1 MILDTDRLLESVLD
15 VIESQE
21 AKLLVWGLV
30 DGRISRTEI
39 DEIIYPRIEKA
50 LEEGLEEFLDSES
63 VISELKSRGLLFET
77 DADPYQG
84 YRSRMAETV
93 RLAFRLRQLFPNHD
107 SVDGWQRAKTL
118 VSDFRFTRRLRRYP
132 IRNTT
137 PEELINDISSAD
149 DNLDQISI
157 LGELLSNRG
166 SNYHLADFQ
175 VRALKRI
182 LESPRRGRSTG
193 TLVSAG
199 TGSGKTL
206 AFYLPAI
213 TRVGEL
219 KLKQVQGIAWTKIL
233 ALYPRTELLRDQ
245 FAEVYSEVR
254 RLDTLLISNNSAK
267 IKIGALFGD
276 TPESNLT
283 FKKPKNHNWRRV
295 AEGFVCGY
303 MTCVQKNCDGD
314 LVWKS
319 EDIDC
324 KRERLFCSRCGNE
337 IKEDEIAITRESL
350 KKDPPDILL
359 TTTEMLNQRLSDTA
373 TRHLFGLRPGAI
385 RPPEM
390 VLLDEVHTYSGNHGA
405 NVGYLLRRL
414 SFLVRAPL
422 TFVGLSATLQDGVS
436 FFSRLTGLAE
446 VMVEEISP
454 RESEMISEGAEYLLA
469 LRGDPVSRAAL
480 LSTSIQTSMLMM
492 RAMDPSN
499 QSTSK
504 GLFGKR
510 VFAFTDDIDV
520 TNRFYFG
527 LMDAE
532 GRNDRGD
539 PDHGRHPNGPLAA
552 IRRNMPSISRDR
564 AGQNWTMASEI
575 GHQLTERKRIGRTSS
590 QDPGVVRGLD
600 LIVATASLEV
610 GFNDPGVGCVIQH
623 KAPRDSA
630 QFLQRKG
637 RAGRPRG
644 MRPWT
649 VIILSD
655 YGRDRLSYQGYEQLF
670 EPEIRPRPLP
680 LSSRY
685 IQRMQAT
692 YALLDFLARELGPLL
707 MKGSAWKSL
716 SGPSK
721 PNHTS
726 GLENQRQCSL
736 IGLLVRI
743 LEDPVGQSDI
753 EEYLQEA
760 LKLKSKEVQPLL
772 WEYPRPILTSV
783 IPTAIRRLSS
793 NWQYYDIENA
803 DFSIR
808 NNPLPEFIPG
818 NLFRDLNLP
827 EVKISLPP
835 DWESHEPEIQMIG
848 IEQGMKTFAPG
859 RVSRR
864 YGVDYSRIRHWVAP
878 EDAGREQTEINISD
892 FYDSEFL
899 GHWLIRNEEEAIQI
913 PVFRPH
919 EIRPLRPTS
928 EIVDTSNA
936 HLVWKTQI
944 CAKDRGVPLV
954 TPSDSVW
961 SELIGEVC
969 CFRHADH
976 APVTVRR
983 FSLGSEA
990 NIRVRGGES
999 YQASF
1004 QYINESEQVAL
1015 GFSLSVD
1022 AIRFGL
1028 KLPNNLWMRV
1038 ANTPKLERAIRTEY
1052 YFNSD
1057 LTFSSLPMVENP
1069 FMRDWLVDIYFVALN
1084 QTALNEQIGLL
1095 DASDAL
1101 AEETGCLAFNDV
1113 LESFFQSPPSA
1124 NDESEQN
1131 QDNRNSEQLR
1141 QDLELFISRSDIR
1154 DALKSH
1160 STCLWEPLNESWEP
1174 MLRQTFLSTL
1184 GSAAHAAITGLCSE
1198 VDPSSL
1204 ILDLDPG
1211 PRESDDI
1218 YTEIE
1223 GKEEFW
1229 ITETSPGGVGAI
1241 EEFFALFNED
1251 PRIFY
1256 SLIESE
1262 LQPNEYYQ
1270 TDFQLRRLLSTL
1282 ANEQD
1287 NNKLKEAI
1295 TNVRKSDS
1303 SHTTEQAMVTFRKE
1317 LADSGYVLYHG
1328 FISAIT
1334 TRLLRSG
1341 ATGELDSF
1349 LHDLA
1354 LNWEHFEVN
1363 LGVDLD
1369 GRALAYFYSRNDE
1382 IDQILLNVG
1391 LTLPET
1397 EHRTSW
1403 RFNTIYGLLWRRG
1416 REVSRVGLESYNP
1429 FNKLL
1434 PSERLLVSSYLIK
1447 ETDVIDISDTDW
1459 KELAIEKLASWGI
1472 VTLSVGLKDKSL
1484 LADALRFFAVNPIE
1498 SAYLSIYARVAG
1510 FRNIENSVEVDLEL
1524 EEVFR

>member
-1 MILDTDRLLESVLD
+1 
-15 VIESQE
+15 
-21 AKLLVWGLV
+21 
-30 DGRISRTEI
+30 
-39 DEIIYPRIEKA
+39 
-50 LEEGLEEFLDSES
+50 
-63 VISELKSRGLLFET
+63 
-77 DADPYQG
+77 
-84 YRSRMAETV
+84 
-93 RLAFRLRQLFPNHD
+93 
-107 SVDGWQRAKTL
+107 
-118 VSDFRFTRRLRRYP
+118 
-132 IRNTT
+132 
-137 PEELINDISSAD
+137 
-149 DNLDQISI
+149 
-157 LGELLSNRG
+157 
-166 SNYHLADFQ
+166 
-175 VRALKRI
+175 
-182 LESPRRGRSTG
+182 
-193 TLVSAG
+193 
-199 TGSGKTL
+199 
-206 AFYLPAI
+206 
-213 TRVGEL
+213 
-219 KLKQVQGIAWTKIL
+219 
-233 ALYPRTELLRDQ
+233 
-245 FAEVYSEVR
+245 
-254 RLDTLLISNNSAK
+254 
-267 IKIGALFGD
+267 
-276 TPESNLT
+276 
-283 FKKPKNHNWRRV
+283 
-295 AEGFVCGY
+295 
-303 MTCVQKNCDGD
+303 
-314 LVWKS
+314 
-319 EDIDC
+319 
-324 KRERLFCSRCGNE
+324 
-337 IKEDEIAITRESL
+337 
-350 KKDPPDILL
+350 
-359 TTTEMLNQRLSDTA
+359 
-373 TRHLFGLRPGAI
+373 
-385 RPPEM
+385 
-390 VLLDEVHTYSGNHGA
+390 
-405 NVGYLLRRL
+405 
-414 SFLVRAPL
+414 
-422 TFVGLSATLQDGVS
+422 
-436 FFSRLTGLAE
+436 FFSHLTGLAE
-446 VMVEEISP
+446 VMVEEVSP

-469 LRGDPVSRAAL
+469 LRGDPVSRTAL

-532 GRNDRGD
+532 GRNDQGD

-552 IRRNMPSISRDR
+552 IRRIMPSISRDR
-564 AGQNWTMASEI
+564 AGQNWTMVTEI

-649 VIILSD
+649 VIVLSD

-670 EPEIRPRPLP
+670 EPEIRPRHLP

-692 YALLDFLARELGPLL
+692 YAVLDFLARELGPLL
-707 MKGSAWKSL
+707 IKGSAWKSL
-716 SGPSK
+716 SEPSK
-721 PNHTS
+721 SKSSPST
-726 GLENQRQCSL
+726 ENQRRSSL
-736 IGLLVRI
+736 AGLLIRI
-743 LEDPVGQSDI
+743 LEDPLGQTDL
-753 EEYLQEA
+753 EEYLQDA
-760 LKLKSKEVQPLL
+760 LKLKPKEVQPLL

-793 NWQYYDIENA
+793 NWQYFDNENA

-835 DWESHEPEIQMIG
+835 DWESHEQEIQMLG

-864 YGVDYSRIRHWVAP
+864 YGVNYSRIRHWVAP

-892 FYDSEFL
+892 FYDTEFL
-899 GHWLIRNEEEAIQI
+899 GNWLIMNGEEASPM

-919 EIRPLRPTS
+919 EIRPVRPTS

-936 HLVWKTQI
+936 YLVWRTQI
-944 CAKDRGVPLV
+944 SAKDLGVPLGI
-954 TPSDSVW
+954 PSDSVW
-961 SELIGEVC
+961 SDLISEVS

-990 NIRVRGGES
+990 DIRVRGGES
-999 YQASF
+999 YQARF
-1004 QYINESEQVAL
+1004 QYVNEGEQVAL

-1028 KLPNNLWMRV
+1028 KLPDNLWMRV

-1057 LTFSSLPMVENP
+1057 LTFRSLPMVENP
-1069 FMRDWLVDIYFVALN
+1069 FMRDWLADIYFVALN
-1084 QTALNEQIGLL
+1084 QTALNEHIGLS

-1101 AEETGCLAFNDV
+1101 AEERVDLALSDV

-1124 NDESEQN
+1124 NDEGEQS
-1131 QDNRNSEQLR
+1131 QDNRNSDQLR
-1141 QDLELFISRSDIR
+1141 QDLELLISRSDIR
-1154 DALKSH
+1154 DALNRH
-1160 STCLWEPLNESWEP
+1160 SKCLWEPLDESWEP

-1184 GSAAHAAITGLCSE
+1184 GAATHAAITGLCSE

-1218 YTEIE
+1218 YVAREE
-1223 GKEEFW
+1223 EEFW

-1262 LQPNEYYQ
+1262 LQPNEYFQ

-1282 ANEQD
+1282 SNEQD
-1287 NNKLKEAI
+1287 NTKLREAI

-1303 SHTTEQAMVTFRKE
+1303 SYKTEQAMVTFRRE

-1334 TRLLRSG
+1334 TRLLRPG
-1341 ATGELDSF
+1341 ASDELDSF
-1349 LHDLA
+1349 LNDLV
-1354 LNWEHFEVN
+1354 LNWEHFEEN

-1369 GRALAYFYSRNDE
+1369 GRSLAYFYSRNDE
-1382 IDQILLNVG
+1382 IDQILLSVG
-1391 LTLPET
+1391 LTLPEM
-1397 EHRTSW
+1397 EHRASW
-1403 RFNTIYGLLWRRG
+1403 RFNTVYGLLWRRG
-1416 REVSRVGLESYNP
+1416 REVSRVGLEPYNP
-1429 FNKLL
+1429 FNKLI
-1434 PSERLLVSSYLIK
+1434 PSERLLVSSYLLK
-1447 ETDVIDISDTDW
+1447 QTDVIYISDSDW
-1459 KELAIEKLASWGI
+1459 KELAIERLSSWGT
-1472 VTLSVGLKDKSL
+1472 VSLCVSLKDKSL

-1510 FRNIENSVEVDLEL
+1510 FRNIENSVVVDLEL